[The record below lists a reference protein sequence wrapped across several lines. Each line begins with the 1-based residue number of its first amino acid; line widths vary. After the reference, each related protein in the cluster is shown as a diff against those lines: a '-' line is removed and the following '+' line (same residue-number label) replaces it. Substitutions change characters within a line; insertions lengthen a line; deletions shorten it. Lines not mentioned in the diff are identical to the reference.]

1 MILVMDSSSALKWAL
16 PEKFSDKAEKLREDY
31 HNSLVDLIAPDIFSI
46 ETLHALTKAERQHRI
61 PHGDAYPL
69 WQLIHADCPVL
80 HPTFLSLIGPMRSH
94 RLRGLESTIACTS
107 LSRRGSIANWPP
119 RMIELSKTSKVHFLS
134 SAICLRFLDTTFSA

>member
-80 HPTFLSLIGPMRSH
+80 HPHIPLLDRAYEIASVARIGIYDCVYVALAEREHCELATADDRIIKNLQSAFPFIRHLSTFP
-94 RLRGLESTIACTS
+94 
-107 LSRRGSIANWPP
+107 
-119 RMIELSKTSKVHFLS
+119 
-134 SAICLRFLDTTFSA
+134 